1 MHTTE
6 KIWIEYH
13 KKLLAFICTKV
24 NKKDIAEDILQDVFV
39 KIHSQISSLEEETK
53 LRSWIYQI
61 TRNTIIDHY
70 RTKKPQYELPEWLEQ
85 LEPNTE
91 AVIQQELSL
100 CLTPMIKRL
109 PEKYRLAIQLSELE
123 GKNQKE
129 IAASENLSL
138 SGAKSRVQ
146 RGRKLLKSLLYDCC
160 TLEVDHY
167 NHVIDYVE
175 KEKNCKFC

>member
-6 KIWIEYH
+6 KIWHEYQQ
-13 KKLLAFICTKV
+13 KLLAFIRTKV
-24 NKKDIAEDILQDVFV
+24 NENDIAEDILQEVFI

-70 RTKKPQYELPEWLEQ
+70 RTKKTQYDLPEWLEQ
-85 LEPNTE
+85 SEPDDE
-91 AVIQQELSL
+91 AIIRQELSL

-129 IAASENLSL
+129 IAESENLSL

-146 RGRKLLKSLLYDCC
+146 RGIKLLKSLLYDCC
-160 TLEVDHY
+160 TLEVNNY
-167 NHVIDYVE
+167 NHIIDYVE
-175 KEKNCKFC
+175 KEKNCNFC

>member
-1 MHTTE
+1 MHKTE
-6 KIWIEYH
+6 TIWLEYH
-13 KKLLAFICTKV
+13 KKLLAFIRTKV
-24 NKKDIAEDILQDVFV
+24 NEENIAEDILQEVFV
-39 KIHSQISSLEEETK
+39 KIHAQMRSLKEETK

-61 TRNTIIDHY
+61 TRNTIIDYY
-70 RTKKPQYELPEWLEQ
+70 RTQKTHDDLPEWLKQ
-85 LEPNTE
+85 PEPDDE
-91 AVIQQELSL
+91 AIIRQELSL

-129 IAASENLSL
+129 IAESENLSL

-160 TLEVDHY
+160 ELEVNNY
-167 NHVIDYVE
+167 NQVINYVK
-175 KEKNCKFC
+175 KEKDCKFC